1 MIRYLFE
8 GKVYKISVFTADW
21 KRAWKVELWD
31 THIRIE
37 KGQDVH
43 IADVMR
49 DVDCLIREQ
58 ALSKKLVNTD
68 SLYDILQANYPR
80 TKFGFL

>member
-8 GKVYKISVFTADW
+8 GKVYKISVFTEDW

-31 THIRIE
+31 TNVRID

-58 ALSKKLVNTD
+58 ASSKKLVNTN
-68 SLYDILQANYPR
+68 SLYDILQANHPR